1 MQLVNRIERSAPRK
15 IAASTFVLV
24 LGILFVAA
32 NLRAPIT
39 SIAPVIEHI
48 INTFTLSSA
57 QAGMLTTLPLIAFA
71 LASPLAAKLAR
82 KIGIETAIF
91 IALILIGAGIVLR
104 LVDSMWMLYLA
115 TAVIGVGIAIG
126 NVLLPSLIKRD
137 FAARVTMMTS
147 CYVLAMGIFSGGFS
161 ALVTPLA
168 NVRALQW
175 QGALGIFGV
184 VTLLSLLLWL
194 PRLTKRTMPDDVSP
208 AAIDLSNRV
217 APNSAK
223 ASKVWHFSLAWQVT
237 LFLGLNSFMTYV
249 LIGWLPNILVEAG
262 YTRIYAGVLHGWLQ
276 FASAIP
282 GFVLIPILARL
293 KDQRVP
299 AVTISLLGAV
309 SILGLL
315 YAPQFA
321 FLWTVLIG
329 FSSGGCF
336 ILGLSFISF
345 RSQNAL
351 QAASLSGMAQS
362 FGYSLAAIGPMLA
375 GYLYSVFG
383 SWSGSL
389 WMCALAC
396 LLCAF
401 VGLGCGRNKVLP
413 HF

>member
-1 MQLVNRIERSAPRK
+1 MQLVSRIEQSAPSK

-39 SIAPVIEHI
+39 GIAPILERI
-48 INTFTLSSA
+48 IHTFTLSNA

-71 LASPLAAKLAR
+71 VASTMAATLAR
-82 KIGIETAIF
+82 KIGIEKAIF
-91 IALILIGAGIVLR
+91 IALLLIGAGIGLR
-104 LVDSMWMLYLA
+104 LIDSVWMLYIA

-137 FAARVTMMTS
+137 FATRVAMMTS

-168 NVRALQW
+168 NLKGLNW
-175 QGALGIFGV
+175 QGALGLFSVI
-184 VTLLSLLLWL
+184 TLVSIVLWL
-194 PRLTKRTMPDDVSP
+194 PRLTTRTMPDNGGVEPNKSG
-208 AAIDLSNRV
+208 
-217 APNSAK
+217 APHSAK
-223 ASKVWHFSLAWQVT
+223 LSKVWHFALAWQVT
-237 LFLGLNSFMTYV
+237 IFLGLNSFMTYV
-249 LIGWLPNILVEAG
+249 LIGWLPNVLVAAG
-262 YTRIYAGVLHGWLQ
+262 YSQVYAGLLHGWLQ
-276 FASAIP
+276 FSSAIP

-293 KDQRVP
+293 KDQRIP
-299 AVTISLLGAV
+299 AVLISILGAV

-321 FLWTVLIG
+321 LIWTVLVG

-362 FGYSLAAIGPMLA
+362 FGYLLAAVGPMLA
-375 GYLYSVFG
+375 GYLYSSLG
-383 SWSGSL
+383 DWSGSL
-389 WMCALAC
+389 WMCAIAC
-396 LLCAF
+396 VCCAV

>member
-1 MQLVNRIERSAPRK
+1 VDSIKTLGRAIPHK
-15 IAASTFVLV
+15 IAVSTSVLV

-39 SIAPVIEHI
+39 GIAPILERI
-48 INTFTLSSA
+48 IQTFTLSNA

-71 LASPLAAKLAR
+71 IASPMAARLAR
-82 KIGIETAIF
+82 KIGIEKAIF
-91 IALILIGAGIVLR
+91 IALLLIVTGIGLR
-104 LVDSMWMLYLA
+104 LIDSVWMLYSA
-115 TAVIGVGIAIG
+115 TAIIGVGIAIA

-137 FAARVTMMTS
+137 FAARVAMMTS

-168 NVRALQW
+168 NIHKLHW
-175 QGALGIFGV
+175 QGALGIFSV
-184 VTLLSLLLWL
+184 VTLVSIVLWL
-194 PRLTKRTMPDDVSP
+194 PRLTSRNMLDEEASESKDRVSP
-208 AAIDLSNRV
+208 H
-217 APNSAK
+217 SAK
-223 ASKVWHFSLAWQVT
+223 PNKVWHFALAWQVT
-237 LFLGLNSFMTYV
+237 IFLGLNSFMTYV
-249 LIGWLPNILVEAG
+249 LIGWLPNVLIAAG
-262 YTRIYAGVLHGWLQ
+262 YSQVYAGVLHGWLQ
-276 FASAIP
+276 FSSAIP

-293 KDQRVP
+293 KDQRIP
-299 AVTISLLGAV
+299 AVLISILGAV

-321 FLWTVLIG
+321 LFWTVLVG

-362 FGYSLAAIGPMLA
+362 FGYSLAAVGPMLA
-375 GYLYSVFG
+375 GYLFSSFG
-383 SWSGSL
+383 DWSASL
-389 WMCALAC
+389 WVCAIAC
-396 LLCAF
+396 LCCA
-401 VGLGCGRNKVLP
+401 VMGLGCGRNKVLP

>member
-1 MQLVNRIERSAPRK
+1 MQLVSSIGRLAPSK
-15 IAASTFVLV
+15 IAASTFVMV

-39 SIAPVIEHI
+39 GIAPILERI
-48 INTFTLSSA
+48 IHTFTLSNA

-71 LASPLAAKLAR
+71 VASTMAATLAR
-82 KIGIETAIF
+82 KIGIEKSIF
-91 IALILIGAGIVLR
+91 IALLLIGAGIGLR
-104 LVDSMWMLYLA
+104 LIDSVWMLYIA

-137 FAARVTMMTS
+137 FAACVAMMTS

-168 NVRALQW
+168 NLKSLNW
-175 QGALGIFGV
+175 QGALGLFFFI
-184 VTLLSLLLWL
+184 TLISIVLWL
-194 PRLTKRTMPDDVSP
+194 PRLSTRTMPDTGGVKP
-208 AAIDLSNRV
+208 NRSGG
-217 APNSAK
+217 PHNAK
-223 ASKVWHFSLAWQVT
+223 LSKVWHFALAWQVT
-237 LFLGLNSFMTYV
+237 IFLGLNSFMTYV
-249 LIGWLPNILVEAG
+249 LIGWLPNVLVAAG
-262 YTRIYAGVLHGWLQ
+262 YSQVYAGVLHGWLQ
-276 FASAIP
+276 LSSAIP

-293 KDQRVP
+293 NDQRIP
-299 AVTISLLGAV
+299 AVSISLLGAV

-321 FLWTVLIG
+321 LLWTVLVG

-362 FGYSLAAIGPMLA
+362 FGYSLAAVGPMLA
-375 GYLYSVFG
+375 GYLYSSLG
-383 SWSGSL
+383 DWSGSL
-389 WMCALAC
+389 WMCAIAC
-396 LLCAF
+396 VCCA
-401 VGLGCGRNKVLP
+401 VMGLGCGRNKVLP